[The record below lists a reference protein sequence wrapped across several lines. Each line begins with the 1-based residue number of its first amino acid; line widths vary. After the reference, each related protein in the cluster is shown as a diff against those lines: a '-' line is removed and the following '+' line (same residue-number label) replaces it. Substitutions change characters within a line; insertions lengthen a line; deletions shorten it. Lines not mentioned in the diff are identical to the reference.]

1 MVKFEIINQSNQKV
15 TYLLMKRQKFDIKN
29 PSNANWFFNIRR
41 IDTSYQDYDESFPHQ
56 HKFYQFLFFEKANG
70 THLIDDKEYEVK
82 NKTIHFVSPNHI
94 HHLRVDPGTIGFVCM
109 FKEELFFAHNES
121 NKFLEEIDLFSNW
134 NANPVLQI
142 EKDGFEDLN
151 VLLISLMKE
160 FGSQK
165 MRRNELLLLGLKTF
179 LIKSSRLRGSV
190 KNVHISGKRRTIEN
204 FLGLVDEYYS
214 ENLPV
219 SFYAAKLNITSTY
232 LSRLV
237 NEVYDKSVS
246 EFINDRVV
254 LEAKRII
261 RLSSKSIK
269 EISFELG
276 FEDPS
281 YFSRFFKKHVQLTPV
296 QYRTEILGK

>member
-1 MVKFEIINQSNQKV
+1 
-15 TYLLMKRQKFDIKN
+15 MKQKFDIKN

-41 IDTSYQDYDESFPHQ
+41 IDTAYQDYDESLPHQ
-56 HKFYQFLFFEKANG
+56 HKFYQFLFFDKASG
-70 THLIDDKEYEVK
+70 THLIDDKEYVVK
-82 NKTIHFVSPNHI
+82 DKTIHFVSPNHI
-94 HHLRVDPGTIGFVCM
+94 HHLRLSEGSSGFVCM

-134 NANPVLQI
+134 NMNPVLQI
-142 EKDGFEDLN
+142 ESDDFDDLN
-151 VLLISLMKE
+151 TLLFSLTKE
-160 FGSQK
+160 FEGQK
-165 MRRNELLLLGLKTF
+165 MRRTELILMWLKIF
-179 LIKSSRLRGSV
+179 LINSSRIGGERKDVPLSR
-190 KNVHISGKRRTIEN
+190 KRLTIEG
-204 FLGLVDEYYS
+204 FLGLVDEFYS

-219 SFYAAKLNITSTY
+219 SFYAEKLNITTTY

-237 NEVYDKSVS
+237 NEVYGKSVS
-246 EFINDRVV
+246 EFINERVV

-296 QYRTEILGK
+296 QYRKELSNK

>member
-1 MVKFEIINQSNQKV
+1 M
-15 TYLLMKRQKFDIKN
+15 MKQKFDIKI
-29 PSNANWFFNIRR
+29 PGNANWFFNIRR
-41 IDTSYQDYDESFPHQ
+41 IDSSYQDYDESFPHQ
-56 HKFYQFLFFEKANG
+56 HKFYQFLFFEKAIG
-70 THLIDDKEYEVK
+70 THLIDDKVYEVE

-94 HHLRVDPGTIGFVCM
+94 HHLKLAIGASGFVCM

-121 NKFLEEIDLFSNW
+121 SKFLEEIDLFSNW
-134 NANPVLQI
+134 NTNPVLKV
-142 EKDGFEDLN
+142 ENNDFDDLN
-151 VLLISLMKE
+151 ALLISLKKE
-160 FGSQK
+160 FESQK
-165 MRRNELLLLGLKTF
+165 MRRNELLLMWLKIF
-179 LIKSSRLRGSV
+179 LINSSRIWGGRKDLHVSR
-190 KNVHISGKRRTIEN
+190 KRKTIEG

-214 ENLPV
+214 ENFPV
-219 SFYAAKLNITSTY
+219 SFYAGKLNITTTY

-246 EFINDRVV
+246 EFINERVV

-296 QYRTEILGK
+296 QYRKELSNK

>member
-1 MVKFEIINQSNQKV
+1 M
-15 TYLLMKRQKFDIKN
+15 MKRKFDIKN
-29 PSNANWFFNIRR
+29 LNNANWFFNIRK
-41 IDTSYQDYDESFPHQ
+41 IDTAYQDYDESFPHQ
-56 HKFYQFLFFEKANG
+56 HKFYQFLFFNIASG
-70 THLIDDKEYEVK
+70 THLIDDKEHEVK
-82 NKTIHFVSPNHI
+82 NKTIHFVSPNHV
-94 HHLRVDPGTIGFVCM
+94 HHLRLKSGASGFVCM

-134 NANPVLQI
+134 NTNPVLQV
-142 EKDGFEDLN
+142 EADDFEDLHT
-151 VLLISLMKE
+151 LILSLKKE
-160 FGSQK
+160 FEGQK
-165 MRRNELLLLGLKTF
+165 MRRTELILMWLKIF
-179 LIKSSRLRGSV
+179 LIHSSRIGG
-190 KNVHISGKRRTIEN
+190 GKKDVEVSRKRKTIEG
-204 FLGLVDEYYS
+204 FLGLVDEFYS

-219 SFYAAKLNITSTY
+219 SFYAEKLNITTTY

-246 EFINDRVV
+246 EFINERVV

-281 YFSRFFKKHVQLTPV
+281 YFSRFFKKHVHLTPV
-296 QYRTEILGK
+296 QYRKELLNK